1 MRPRVMVETFFS
13 ELRFNVNTIEG
24 YGYRHEEDG
33 TGVVRVTGAGTEAV
47 DETVRAELID
57 TVRKFVQREV
67 IPVASDLEHADAYP
81 EEIVAT
87 MRELGLFGITI
98 PEAYGGLGLDL
109 LTYVGVIEELSY
121 GWMSLTGIVNTHTM
135 AATLIMTHG
144 SEEQQRRWLPT
155 MATGERR
162 GCLSLSEPDA
172 GSDTRNLS
180 CRARRDGE
188 EYIINGTKAW
198 VTNGERAGIV
208 ALAARTEEGIS
219 ALIVEKDPGPKFEG
233 ISVSKNMSKLG
244 YRGVETVEMAY
255 ADHRIPAANLVGE
268 AGRGL
273 PQILGVLEIGR
284 INIAA
289 RAVGVGRAAFDAA
302 FAYAQQRETFG
313 KVIAEH
319 QAIQLKLADMATKLE
334 AARLLTK
341 NAAERKAQGLRCDV
355 EAGMAKLFASETALE
370 LSMDAMRIHGGV
382 GYTTEFPIERL
393 YRDAP
398 LMVIGEGTNEIQRL
412 VIARGLLARA
422 RAQG

>member
-1 MRPRVMVETFFS
+1 MVETFFS

-47 DETVRAELID
+47 DETVRAEIID

-198 VTNGERAGIV
+198 VTNGERASIV

-219 ALIVEKDPGPKFEG
+219 ALIVEKEPGPRFEG
-233 ISVSKNMSKLG
+233 ISVSKNVSKLG
-244 YRGVETVEMAY
+244 YRGIETVEMAY
-255 ADHRIPAANLVGE
+255 SDHRVPVGNLVGE

-289 RAVGVGRAAFDAA
+289 RAVGVARAAFDAA
-302 FAYAQQRETFG
+302 LDYAQQRETFG
-313 KVIAEH
+313 KPIGEH
-319 QAIQLKLADMATKLE
+319 QAIQLKLADMATRLE

-382 GYTTEFPIERL
+382 GYTTEFPVERL

>member
-1 MRPRVMVETFFS
+1 MP
-13 ELRFNVNTIEG
+13 
-24 YGYRHEEDG
+24 
-33 TGVVRVTGAGTEAV
+33 EAI
-47 DETVRAELID
+47 DESVRAEIIE
-57 TVRKFVQREV
+57 TVRKFVRRDV
-67 IPVASDLEHADAYP
+67 IPVASDLEHADTYP
-81 EEIVAT
+81 DDIVAK

-144 SEEQQRRWLPT
+144 SQKQQRRWLPT
-155 MATGERR
+155 MASGERR
-162 GCLSLSEPDA
+162 GCLSLSETDA

-180 CRARRDGE
+180 CKAQRDGE
-188 EYIINGTKAW
+188 EYVLNGTKTW

-219 ALIVEKDPGPKFEG
+219 ALIVEKEPGPRFEG
-233 ISVSKNMSKLG
+233 ISVSKNISKLG
-244 YRGVETVEMAY
+244 YRGIETVEMAY
-255 ADHRIPAANLVGE
+255 ADHRIPAGNLIGE

-313 KVIAEH
+313 KVIVEH

-370 LSMDAMRIHGGV
+370 LSMEAMRILGGV
-382 GYTTEFPIERL
+382 GYTTEFPVERF